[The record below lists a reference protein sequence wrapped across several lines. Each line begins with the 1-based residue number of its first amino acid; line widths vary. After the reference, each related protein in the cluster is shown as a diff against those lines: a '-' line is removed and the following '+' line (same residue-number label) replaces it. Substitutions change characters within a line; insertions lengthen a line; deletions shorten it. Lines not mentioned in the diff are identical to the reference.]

1 MGRDDSKSRIW
12 LLPEEAL
19 YLIERGNLDIRWPDL
34 PSVGDEGR
42 NDIEEEGNGDGDGD
56 DPLGRTAHE
65 PPRRIC
71 KLHW

>member
-1 MGRDDSKSRIW
+1 VRVQ
-12 LLPEEAL
+12 
-19 YLIERGNLDIRWPDL
+19 YLVERGNLDIRWPDL

-42 NDIEEEGNGDGDGD
+42 NDIEGEGNGN
-56 DPLGRTAHE
+56 DPLRRTAHE